1 MKKTG
6 IFAAVIIV
14 ACTAVYVVSNI
25 LVNNKEA
32 ESQKDIQ
39 SADDKSVVYA
49 SLDEIRSQA
58 ADELDD
64 IKNGKYPNMK
74 CGDIHL
80 DITDADTI
88 RNINIS
94 QMNQLGKDNLEIIE
108 NQKKLLEEELGDG
121 LVEECF
127 LDGTSNLKY
136 EEAKKAIEDGTYHVY
151 GGTESMLP
159 TLGYT
164 LSADSEQE
172 LHEKLMDENYDGQYD
187 YEMNPYNIDTYKYGH
202 VVGNLASVWINKGK
216 IFSYENNNEREEPE
230 EYFEVSDSWEIED
243 AEMDKKVTLSNGDIS
258 IGDATQYV
266 EEYFRDKLPYEV
278 NPEVEKIVDK
288 VSIIKINDDINALMF
303 KTTREYNGMKF
314 ESDDE
319 GAAYFDI
326 PKYCKDISESYMIDT
341 DDIDI
346 YSGDTCAVDI
356 KVESETD
363 KCVTLASA
371 VQIVSQ
377 SIGENSEYDI
387 SAIDTVYRNLFV
399 DTSINELQGTPCW
412 RILGRNIT
420 SNETID
426 FYVNMADGKLDYEKR
441 PV

>member
-136 EEAKKAIEDGTYHVY
+136 AEAKKAIEDGTYYVH

-159 TLGYT
+159 ALSYT
-164 LSADSEQE
+164 LSADSAQE
-172 LHEKLMDENYDGQYD
+172 LQEKMMDENYDGNYA

-202 VVGNLASVWINKGK
+202 IVGNLASVWINKGK
-216 IFSYENNNEREEPE
+216 IFSYEN
-230 EYFEVSDSWEIED
+230 
-243 AEMDKKVTLSNGDIS
+243 
-258 IGDATQYV
+258 
-266 EEYFRDKLPYEV
+266 
-278 NPEVEKIVDK
+278 
-288 VSIIKINDDINALMF
+288 
-303 KTTREYNGMKF
+303 
-314 ESDDE
+314 
-319 GAAYFDI
+319 
-326 PKYCKDISESYMIDT
+326 
-341 DDIDI
+341 IDI